1 MGSPKLAGT
10 WQGTIK
16 TVSGLKSITTPF
28 FELALKDVH
37 NTLHIIRCLQ
47 IPSIGQSN
55 LLSYDHFMKLCQTLK
70 INPSLVQQPAGD
82 NIHILIG
89 LDALNLL
96 CHPVTVVPDQFAR
109 EGVRKLHYPT
119 PHFDN
124 LRLFSTPLNAK
135 LFFAGFYISPINHV
149 PGAYFS
155 KVGVNGFVCPH
166 GRVDETDTNF
176 KHYSPKELF
185 DLNFTPQN
193 VELRP
198 GTQVHYIPGSVSPPR
213 MDLSYE
219 EEIPVLFSP
228 LTDHEDD

>member
-1 MGSPKLAGT
+1 MPN
-10 WQGTIK
+10 IK
-16 TVSGLKSITTPF
+16 DQSEPSTTACGGQHPF
-28 FELALKDVH
+28 
-37 NTLHIIRCLQ
+37 
-47 IPSIGQSN
+47 
-55 LLSYDHFMKLCQTLK
+55 
-70 INPSLVQQPAGD
+70 
-82 NIHILIG
+82 IHILIG

-96 CHPVTVVPDQFAR
+96 GHPVTVVPDQFAR

-119 PHFDN
+119 PNFDN

-135 LFFAGFYISPINHV
+135 MFFAGVYISPINHV

-176 KHYSPKELF
+176 KHYSPKEIF

-198 GTQVHYIPGSVSPPR
+198 GT
-213 MDLSYE
+213 
-219 EEIPVLFSP
+219 
-228 LTDHEDD
+228 